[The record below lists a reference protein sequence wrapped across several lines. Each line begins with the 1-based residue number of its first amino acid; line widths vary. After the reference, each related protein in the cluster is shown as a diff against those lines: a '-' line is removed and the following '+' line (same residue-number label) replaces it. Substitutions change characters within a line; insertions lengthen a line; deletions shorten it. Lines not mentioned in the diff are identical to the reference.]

1 MTTWNA
7 VFWPKLWFSLCLVG
21 SLAILKSLFSLSCV
35 NTSRLS
41 LFQPM
46 LFCLDQARLVF
57 PYMLYMTTFWCLPL
71 NFSPSIVSD
80 SVIQRQFRIFVVCP
94 KHRPNPRFDSMIKFD
109 RKWSEK
115 KNTLQ
120 GQGKVREYYFESR
133 KVDILKKSKGK
144 LKRFNTADLI
154 FCTAVKPPVETTS
167 RKRPLLLRNQFS
179 KITNFSKSN
188 HYPWNLS

>member
-21 SLAILKSLFSLSCV
+21 SLAILKSLFSLSCA

-57 PYMLYMTTFWCLPL
+57 PYMLYMMTFWCLPL

-80 SVIQRQFRIFVVCP
+80 SVIQRQFRIFV
-94 KHRPNPRFDSMIKFD
+94 KSAQNTDQILDLTAWLSLTGNGQ
-109 RKWSEK
+109 K
-115 KNTLQ
+115 KKKTLF
-120 GQGKVREYYFESR
+120 KVREKSGNIILSQEKLTCWR
-133 KVDILKKSKGK
+133 KV
-144 LKRFNTADLI
+144 RENWNDLTRLI
-154 FCTAVKPPVETTS
+154 WYSV
-167 RKRPLLLRNQFS
+167 LQ
-179 KITNFSKSN
+179 SN
-188 HYPWNLS
+188 LYM